1 MNKLYLFFFIEII
14 LVFVFGTL
22 YWLEYKIF
30 SDPRKRNLDYFD
42 FIWFSMIT
50 QTSVGYMPMK
60 EIDTRYID
68 TNKVRISHRIINMIQ
83 LIFLLVPWK
92 ILLF

>member
-42 FIWFSMIT
+42 FIWFSITT
-50 QTSVGYMPMK
+50 QTTVGYMPMK
-60 EIDTRYID
+60 EINTRYMNR
-68 TNKVRISHRIINMIQ
+68 NKVRISHRIINMIQ
-83 LIFLLVPWK
+83 LISLLVPWK
-92 ILLF
+92 ILF